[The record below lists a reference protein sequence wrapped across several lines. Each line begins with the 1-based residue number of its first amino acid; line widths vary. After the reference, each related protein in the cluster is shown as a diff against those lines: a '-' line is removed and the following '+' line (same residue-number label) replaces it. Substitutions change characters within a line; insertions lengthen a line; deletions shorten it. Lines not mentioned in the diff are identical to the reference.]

1 MPQLVLAS
9 VNSAPDRPLS
19 AQWVHDIRN
28 ALAIT
33 GLHLEAL
40 ERLSGPKG
48 QKAAS
53 AAQAVISRVAGMC
66 SASLAEATRV
76 DHATQRRGFDLMQT
90 INEIVTILAPVV
102 PDGFEIRLPQDGSCM
117 VLASPGDIYR
127 IIFNLVQNAIAVAR
141 NGARMSH
148 VGIDLVRNESTV
160 AIRIFDDGPGLPE
173 TIRSNIFRLRNAST
187 TGGSGLGIA
196 IARELAERNGGTLRL
211 SAAARG
217 TSYILELTHLRV
229 VAREESHGR

>member
-1 MPQLVLAS
+1 MPQLILAS

-48 QKAAS
+48 HKAAS
-53 AAQAVISRVAGMC
+53 AAQAVMTRVAGMC

-76 DHATQRRGFDLMQT
+76 DHATLRRGFDLMQT
-90 INEIVTILAPVV
+90 INEIVTILAPIV
-102 PDGFEIRLPQDGSCM
+102 PDGFEIRLPPEASCM
-117 VLASPGDIYR
+117 VLANPGDVYR

-148 VGIDLVRNESTV
+148 VGIALARSGSTV
-160 AIRIFDDGPGLPE
+160 AITIFDDGPGLPE
-173 TIRSNIFRLRNAST
+173 TIRSNIFRLYNAST

-211 SAAARG
+211 SAVAKG
-217 TSYILELTHLRV
+217 TSYILELAHFCV
-229 VAREESHGR
+229 VTREESYGW